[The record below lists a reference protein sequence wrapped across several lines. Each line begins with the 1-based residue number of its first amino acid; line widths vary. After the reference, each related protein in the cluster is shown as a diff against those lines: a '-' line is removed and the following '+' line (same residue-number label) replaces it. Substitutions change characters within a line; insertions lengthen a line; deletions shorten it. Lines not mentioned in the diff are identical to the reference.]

1 MHSWSK
7 SGDVVHSWIALF
19 VCATTRAVH
28 LEVVDSLSTESF
40 LIAFRKF
47 VARRSLPSRIR
58 SDNATA
64 FKAASDKL
72 SVPWMFNPPAEPWHG
87 GSYERMVGTV
97 KSALKKVMGTAF
109 LKVQELETLLY
120 EVEAVVNSRPLTYV
134 SDSLDEPPVTPAMM
148 MGNIWMSSE
157 KPAGTLD
164 AAQMSSRLRY
174 LSRTLEHVK
183 NRWEVEYLSQLNKH
197 QQTMSRPLAVG
208 DVVFVLDDTK
218 RKQFWRLGRIMELF
232 PGRDG
237 KRRVAKVKLSNSTL
251 LRPIQRLVPLEV
263 SSQDVAPGL
272 ADTAQPAIVPQ
283 HQAPLPPPR
292 QQEMTRSGR
301 VVRAPDRF

>member
-1 MHSWSK
+1 
-7 SGDVVHSWIALF
+7 
-19 VCATTRAVH
+19 
-28 LEVVDSLSTESF
+28 
-40 LIAFRKF
+40 
-47 VARRSLPSRIR
+47 
-58 SDNATA
+58 
-64 FKAASDKL
+64 
-72 SVPWMFNPPAEPWHG
+72 
-87 GSYERMVGTV
+87 
-97 KSALKKVMGTAF
+97 MGTAF

-148 MGNIWMSSE
+148 MGDIWMSSE

-218 RKQFWRLGRIMELF
+218 RKQFWRLGRIIELF

-237 KRRVAKVKLSNSTL
+237 KRRVAKVKLSTSTL

-283 HQAPLPPPR
+283 QPAYEPSAPLPPPR
-292 QQEMTRSGR
+292 QQEITRSGR